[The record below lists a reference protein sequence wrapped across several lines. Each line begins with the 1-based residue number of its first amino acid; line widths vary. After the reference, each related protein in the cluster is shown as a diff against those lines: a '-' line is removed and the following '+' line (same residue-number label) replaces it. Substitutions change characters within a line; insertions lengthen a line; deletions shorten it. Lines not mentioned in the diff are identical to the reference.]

1 MAQGLQN
8 TSNMDEH
15 TFDKSIVKDISDFHL
30 PKNVWGHARNAINN
44 SKTGDLGKIGNEPA
58 NNLCTELVNSLV
70 QLAPALPYSVI
81 GGIHLEAD
89 KWTIFSTNG
98 VSSEIG
104 LFVEGICTYS
114 TVVNDDCL
122 GFKLEYLIKGVSR
135 ATSNCV
141 FEVYWD
147 DSNNNSRFITFDI
160 NDPTANVYTNP
171 NSTIPWIQNCVPAI
185 PTPSTCT
192 ICTNTNRLNCDL
204 IRVAKLI
211 ELPCVSIKKG
221 VAGGTLLN
229 GSYFIATA
237 YAISGQKVSDY
248 TISNVQPLF
257 EHSNGA
263 CSIDVDIL
271 NVDRRFDDLMVV
283 IVSIVNQQTVA
294 RLAGIYSTSQ
304 VRLSFD
310 IISNEW
316 PTVPLEQIPIMT
328 PIPNKTDEMYNAGAY
343 LIRVGP
349 TSKEDFNYQPFAN
362 QIVAKWVS
370 VQYDA
375 KYYRQGGNNV
385 GYLRDEV
392 YPFFI
397 RYIYD
402 TGDKSSSYHI
412 PGRPPRIIYPGS
424 PPIREND
431 QFTNLDSLQG
441 DTLLFQTYNTAV
453 TIPTAVTTLP
463 DGGVVIA
470 KGYMGY
476 WESSEK
482 YPDEKPEIWNPSWDP
497 TNRPWTLVPANTP
510 YTPLDNTLTPADYDL
525 CNKPIRHH
533 KFPEDGLSPETLL
546 FNAGVGDKIRIMG
559 VEFSNVLP
567 PRDNTG
573 ALIPNIAGYEILR
586 GSRNGNM
593 TIIAKGIIN
602 NMGLYDINSPTGST
616 PKIGAYANYPYNDL
630 GLDPFLSTTQTKNQF
645 SILGVS
651 LPFGPF
657 GTNYTPPGPI
667 APSQTTGPANMSS
680 IYHTFHSPD
689 TNFTNPF
696 LDAKEMKVYG
706 NVYGEVK
713 NAKFEYS
720 EKHPK
725 EKLLTN
731 LSFLVS
737 MIGGI
742 GLASIAANGKRRVS
756 YKAPEVQGYSVH
768 GRSGIITDLKTSVL
782 LPVINTYAPP
792 MPSAVTFTSTPGV
805 TNYTGTATEAPVGI
819 IGASPDPSDIPALV
833 AAKLAIATA
842 NGVLETAIDAGGLI
856 AANAGGFTSDLLYTP
871 VNTAY
876 VGASA
881 SSAVTDA
888 GRRYDLEAGI
898 YENIPAPFRLL
909 GGLPLFANY
918 FTQGT
923 DTTVELIR
931 SMLRYQNFV
940 LRYES
945 HGFYNDFVP
954 STIVGTRRRTITDE
968 QYMGPQRVEF
978 GSGPTKITIN
988 NINRVNAVAL
998 ELGAPLGGPPVAD
1011 KTRYKVTDV
1020 DTGPI
1025 AYKDF
1030 RRDPTSQFVT
1040 RESILGSNPTEQTA
1054 SSHYVAL
1061 KQRIVNQ
1068 YGQLIDIK
1076 QQPIPGC
1083 ITKTPLS
1090 EVSKTAVLFGGDTYI
1105 GRYTEKNTFFYFNDW
1120 LYGQPDG
1127 AQLDYNS
1134 ARMFAGLYPRFWAN
1148 FNQFQTSDF
1157 TGSILPAISSFVSNF
1172 PTLTLNSNIITPSDF
1187 YALDFDASFL
1197 SSFNLGAKNSWM
1209 YLFNSGV
1216 RDFFVESEIN
1226 IDLRDWGNVDEERH
1240 YDPYRFTN
1248 LKQIFDTAI
1257 IRTGNYYKYDFSL
1270 SVSKLFINYVSWAA
1284 TQTRQYSPYLAE
1296 TCYVY
1301 RPRRAIYSLPAQFE
1315 GRRDNWLIFL
1325 PNNYYDF
1332 LSRVTCIKPINKS
1345 GAIIFFESASP
1356 VEFQGTDQLQTG
1368 LGTKLTIGDGGLFSQ
1383 PLQAVTNADNSY
1395 EYGSCQNRLSVINTP
1410 AGLFWISQNQG
1421 KIFTMAQGG
1430 IKALSDSDLKWWFTN
1445 YLPYKLT
1452 EFFPD
1457 FQLKD
1462 NPVIGIGCQSVY
1474 DNENGLAYFCKKDY
1488 ILKPMYTPKLT
1499 PNGPGDVEYLGGNK
1513 FKHSTGLV
1521 FLLGDPQFFEDASWT
1536 VSYDP
1541 KTGAWL
1547 GWHDWH
1553 PELVL
1558 PGKNTFMS
1566 IVTNPATKAAGIW
1579 IHNERCDLYCNY
1591 YGKDYP
1597 FEIEYMVNTPQ
1608 QVTTLRSVEYYMEVY
1623 KYDLNCYDRFH
1634 VLDYNFDD
1642 AVIYNTEQCSGLL
1655 RLNNNPQDNP
1665 MAILTYPAI
1674 QPTFIDIL
1682 YSKVE
1687 NKYRFN
1693 QFWDT
1698 TNDRGEYPLYPLPPV
1713 SQQMIWNTE
1722 ANGYVKSL
1730 NAVNLDYNKP
1740 ELQRKK
1746 FRHYTTSVFLRK
1758 RVTPDQMKYKILVMI
1773 TENKQLYSPR

>member
-8 TSNMDEH
+8 TSNMEEH
-15 TFDKSIVKDISDFHL
+15 TFDKNIVRDVNDFHL

-58 NNLCTELVNSLV
+58 NDLCTELVNSLV
-70 QLAPALPYSVI
+70 PLASALPYSVI
-81 GGIHLEAD
+81 GVIHLEAD
-89 KWTIFSTNG
+89 KWAIFSTNG

-104 LFVEGICTYS
+104 LFVEGLCKYS

-122 GFKLEYLIKGVSR
+122 GFKLEFLIKGVSR

-147 DSNNNSRFITFDI
+147 DSFNNSRFITFDI
-160 NDPTANVYTNP
+160 DDPSVNVYTNP
-171 NSTIPWIQNCVPAI
+171 NSPIPWIQNCVPAV
-185 PTPSTCT
+185 PTPNVCT

-211 ELPCVSIKKG
+211 DLPCVSIKKG

-271 NVDRRFDDLMVV
+271 SVDRRFDDLMVV

-370 VQYDA
+370 VEYDA
-375 KYYRQGGNNV
+375 KYYRNGGNNV

-392 YPFFI
+392 YPFVI

-412 PGRPPRIIYPGS
+412 PGRPPVNNYSGFGPEDG
-424 PPIREND
+424 PFVNP
-431 QFTNLDSLQG
+431 DSLPG
-441 DTLLFQTYNTAV
+441 DALLFQTYNTAV
-453 TIPTAVTTLP
+453 QVPTPVATLP

-482 YPDEKPEIWNPSWDP
+482 YPDEKPEIWNPSFP
-497 TNRPWTLVPANTP
+497 GHPWTAVPANTP

-533 KFPEDGLSPETLL
+533 KFPEDGLSAQTLL

-573 ALIPNIAGYEILR
+573 ALIPNITGYEILR

-602 NMGLYDINSPTGST
+602 NMGLYDINSPTGGT
-616 PKIGAYANYPYNDL
+616 QQVGAYANYPYNDL

-645 SILGVS
+645 SLLGVS
-651 LPFGPF
+651 VG
-657 GTNYTPPGPI
+657 GTNYNPPGPI
-667 APSQTTGPANMSS
+667 APSVTTGPANMSA

-731 LSFLVS
+731 LSFLVGAV
-737 MIGGI
+737 GGV
-742 GLASIAANGKRRVS
+742 GLAAIAANGKRRVS
-756 YKAPEVQGYSVH
+756 YKAPESPGYSTQSRTGV
-768 GRSGIITDLKTSVL
+768 ITDLKTSVGTPL
-782 LPVINTYAPP
+782 TNLDTIVVPFPIGT
-792 MPSAVTFTSTPGV
+792 TPGPLV
-805 TNYTGTATEAPVGI
+805 FGPGVVNKTISLVNAGTATELPGPPGGI
-819 IGASPDPSDIPALV
+819 GSSPTLLDIPLII
-833 AAKLAIATA
+833 AAKTATGTA
-842 NGVLETAIDAGGLI
+842 NTTLETALDAGGLLG
-856 AANAGGFTSDLLYTP
+856 ANVLGQTTDVLYGP
-871 VNTAY
+871 LSAAY
-876 VGASA
+876 VT
-881 SSAVTDA
+881 SSLTSNALTDA
-888 GRRYDLEAGI
+888 GRRYDLEDGTFN
-898 YENIPAPFRLL
+898 NIPLPFRVL
-909 GGLPLFANY
+909 GGIPLFSNY

-923 DTTVELIR
+923 DTIIELIR

-945 HGFYNDFVP
+945 HGFYNNFVP
-954 STIVGTRRRTITDE
+954 STLVGTRRRTVTDE

-978 GSGPTKITIN
+978 GSGTTKITIN
-988 NINRVNAVAL
+988 NVLRVNAVAL
-998 ELGAPLGGPPVAD
+998 ELGAPLAGPAITD

-1020 DTGPI
+1020 NTVAPG
-1025 AYKDF
+1025 YNDF

-1040 RESILGSNPTEQTA
+1040 RDSLLGSGDQTA

-1083 ITKTPLS
+1083 ITKTPLP

-1157 TGSILPAISSFVSNF
+1157 TSSILPAITPPFNV
-1172 PTLTLNSNIITPSDF
+1172 PGGLVTPSDF
-1187 YALDFDASFL
+1187 YALDFDPSFTAA
-1197 SSFNLGAKNSWM
+1197 FNPGAKNSWM

-1226 IDLRDWGNVDEERH
+1226 IDLRDWGNVEEERH
-1240 YDPYRFTN
+1240 YDPYNYTN
-1248 LKQIFDTAI
+1248 LKQIFDTAT

-1270 SVSKLFINYVSWAA
+1270 SVSKLFINYVSWASM
-1284 TQTRQYSPYLAE
+1284 QTRQYSPYLAE

-1301 RPRRAIYSLPAQFE
+1301 RPRRVIYSLPAQFE

-1332 LSRVTCIKPINKS
+1332 LSRVTCIKSINKS
-1345 GAIIFFESASP
+1345 GAIIFFENASP

-1368 LGTKLTIGDGGLFSQ
+1368 LGTKLTIGDGGLFTQ

-1395 EYGSCQNRLSVINTP
+1395 EHGSCQNRLSVINTP

-1430 IKALSDSDLKWWFTN
+1430 IKAISDSDLKWWFTN

-1452 EFFPD
+1452 EFFPN
-1457 FQLKD
+1457 FQLTD

-1488 ILKPMYTPKLT
+1488 TLRPEYTPKLT
-1499 PNGPGDVEYLGGNK
+1499 PNGPGNVEYLGGNR
-1513 FKHSTGLV
+1513 FRHSTGLI
-1521 FLLGDPQFFEDASWT
+1521 FLLGDPQFFENASWT

-1541 KTGAWL
+1541 KIGGWL

-1553 PELVL
+1553 PELL
-1558 PGKNTFMS
+1558 MPGKNTFMS
-1566 IVTNPATKAAGIW
+1566 IITNAATKAAGIW

-1608 QVTTLRSVEYYMEVY
+1608 QVTTLRSIEYYMEVY
-1623 KYDLNCYDRFH
+1623 KYDQNCYDRFH

-1665 MAILTYPAI
+1665 TAIIAYPII

-1722 ANGYVKSL
+1722 PNGYIKSL
-1730 NAVNLDYNKP
+1730 NANNLNYNKP

-1758 RVTPDQMKYKILVMI
+1758 RVTPEQMRYKILVMI